1 MSDTA
6 IPGGLVSD
14 RHNLTYVV
22 PGITQPTFVG
32 PPVIVSYTANGVIS
46 PEPGIKMLNKTSA
59 LASTTLAAPNR
70 AGDYIFLIAGTAFAH
85 VVTATGLIQ
94 DGVTG
99 GAKATLTFGA
109 FVGSSIGLVGIAS
122 PSTGALTWA
131 VTFKN
136 VCVIT

>member
-1 MSDTA
+1 MSDTG
-6 IPGGLVSD
+6 IPGGTVSD

-22 PGITQPTFVG
+22 PGISQPTFVG
-32 PPVIVSYTANGVIS
+32 PAVIESYTANGVIS

-70 AGDYIFLIAGTAFAH
+70 AGDRILLICGTAFAH
-85 VVTATGLIQ
+85 VVTATSLIQ

-99 GAKATLTFGA
+99 GAKSTLTFGA
-109 FVGSSIGLVGIAS
+109 FVGASLGLVGIAS

-131 VTFKN
+131 VAEKN
-136 VCVIT
+136 VCVIS